1 MLQIMGGKDEIS
13 PYFCWFREL
22 CVRAFLLCRPY
33 AELIVQLVE
42 TMALSG
48 LPCFKSEG
56 TTIRK
61 LRNRFRLDLNEADA
75 RQFML
80 DLVYKS
86 SENVRTI
93 IYDSFQLKTNGI
105 PY

>member
-1 MLQIMGGKDEIS
+1 MGGDGA
-13 PYFCWFREL
+13 YFNWFREL
-22 CVRAFLLCRPY
+22 CVRAFLVCRPY
-33 AELIVQLVE
+33 ADPLIQLVE
-42 TMALSG
+42 TMRSSG
-48 LPCFKSEG
+48 LPCFKG
-56 TTIRK
+56 DGAATIRR
-61 LRNRFRLDLNEADA
+61 LRGRFRLDLSEAEA
-75 RQFML
+75 RQYML